1 MPKRKN
7 LVKSNDSNKSKKKVY
22 NYQKKNFAILKLKKK
37 TKSKGASS
45 RKTNNSKKNIK
56 KEIDNKSSNIPIINT
71 KNEEEKLDSNNS
83 FENKLLELKEKKNKS
98 ETLLKENI
106 INKEEINSLK
116 NEINYIIYDKEIIF
130 KYKNIISDEID
141 YLFNKQ
147 KDDKKEFNKIEN
159 KEKKDKTAEKNLNNL
174 YQEISNITK
183 EIVPKKK
190 KD

>member
-83 FENKLLELKEKKNKS
+83 FENKLLELKEKKQIWNFIKR
-98 ETLLKENI
+98 
-106 INKEEINSLK
+106 
-116 NEINYIIYDKEIIF
+116 
-130 KYKNIISDEID
+130 KY
-141 YLFNKQ
+141 Y
-147 KDDKKEFNKIEN
+147 
-159 KEKKDKTAEKNLNNL
+159 
-174 YQEISNITK
+174 
-183 EIVPKKK
+183 
-190 KD
+190 